1 MICMFRCLCVSER
14 ARFAAEHC
22 GCHPYKS
29 CYVMACIRTPIS
41 PICRVCPLHTAAMRQ
56 ALSAVDTD
64 FLARQLCAGL
74 LRLTCSSASTVS
86 GMMSGFFSSLSLPSS
101 SRLAILLSLGPGEPS
116 PVVVPWDSSLRLNR
130 LRRRC
135 RHGSRSTAT
144 MSSAATNSA
153 ADKPMMTGSV
163 GVKDSGLRG
172 RSVCE
177 TGVNGMR
184 A

>member
-1 MICMFRCLCVSER
+1 M
-14 ARFAAEHC
+14 
-22 GCHPYKS
+22 PN
-29 CYVMACIRTPIS
+29 
-41 PICRVCPLHTAAMRQ
+41 

-64 FLARQLCAGL
+64 ISWRLAVVCAGACYP
-74 LRLTCSSASTVS
+74 LTCSSESTVS

-153 ADKPMMTGSV
+153 ADRPMMTGSV

-172 RSVCE
+172 RSVVRN
-177 TGVNGMR
+177 GVNVGCVCV
-184 A
+184 